1 MLLGSFFSEEF
12 KFLALQE
19 NKRVCNVSEKLLRAR
34 FLHT

>member
-1 MLLGSFFSEEF
+1 MLLGSFSGEF

-19 NKRVCNVSEKLLRAR
+19 NTHVCNVSEKLLSAR